1 MRYMRNKGAEK
12 AFLNGDRFVSSW
24 EADEK
29 KYQSKLKKKKG
40 IEKGCAYSLKSLKKI
55 KY

>member
-12 AFLNGDRFVSSW
+12 AFLNGDRYVSSW

-29 KYQSKLKKKKG
+29 KYQSKLKKKKR
-40 IEKGCAYSLKSLKKI
+40 KK
-55 KY
+55 KKNAK